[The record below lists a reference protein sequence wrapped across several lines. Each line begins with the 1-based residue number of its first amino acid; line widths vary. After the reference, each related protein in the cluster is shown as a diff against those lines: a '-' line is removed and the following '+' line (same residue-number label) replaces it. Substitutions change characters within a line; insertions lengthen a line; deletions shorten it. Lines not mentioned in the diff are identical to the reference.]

1 MSVKSL
7 KSVLTEIEQSVVDL
21 WRMSDAGNDLLI
33 GTVLAMREYG
43 LENQV
48 KDYLDNNPD
57 ASYEALDAFVM
68 SLFPDDEI
76 VDDDELDDDD

>member
-1 MSVKSL
+1 MSKKSV

>member
-7 KSVLTEIEQSVVDL
+7 KSVLTNIEQSVVDL

-43 LENQV
+43 LEDQV
-48 KDYLDNNPD
+48 RDFLDNNPD
-57 ASYEALDAFVM
+57 ASYEALDNFVM
-68 SLFPDDEI
+68 SQFPDVEI
-76 VDDDELDDDD
+76 VDDDEMDDED

>member
-1 MSVKSL
+1 MSVKSV

-43 LENQV
+43 LEDQV
-48 KDYLDNNPD
+48 KDYLENNPD
-57 ASYEALDAFVM
+57 ASYEAVDDFVM
-68 SLFPDDEI
+68 SQFPDVEI
-76 VDDDELDDDD
+76 VDDDELDEDD

>member
-7 KSVLTEIEQSVVDL
+7 KSVLTNIEQSVVDL

-43 LENQV
+43 LEDQV
-48 KDYLDNNPD
+48 RDFLDNNPD
-57 ASYEALDAFVM
+57 ASYEALDDFVM
-68 SLFPDDEI
+68 SQFPDVEI
-76 VDDDELDDDD
+76 VDDDEMDDED

>member
-7 KSVLTEIEQSVVDL
+7 KSVLTNIEQSVVDL

-43 LENQV
+43 LEDQV
-48 KDYLDNNPD
+48 RDFLDNNPD
-57 ASYEALDAFVM
+57 ASYEALDDFVM
-68 SLFPDDEI
+68 SQFPDVEI
-76 VDDDELDDDD
+76 VDDDEMYDED

>member
-1 MSVKSL
+1 MSKKSV

-43 LENQV
+43 LEEQV

-57 ASYEALDAFVM
+57 ASYETLDDFVM
-68 SLFPDDEI
+68 SQFPDVEI
-76 VDDDELDDDD
+76 VDDDELDEDD

>member
-7 KSVLTEIEQSVVDL
+7 KSVLTNIEQSVVDL

-43 LENQV
+43 LEDQV
-48 KDYLDNNPD
+48 RDFLDNNPD